1 MRYPHD
7 ISRLDT
13 FSAMIILM
21 ILVQKVLTMYL
32 SKTIIDLCIPG
43 WTSIEVIFK
52 GSGLIK
58 FSILDFYYGTRPQ
71 ARSIS
76 PGDLSIRLHFRDTL
90 QCKPFDWYM
99 KE

>member
-1 MRYPHD
+1 MRHPYD

-13 FSAMIILM
+13 FSVMIILM

-52 GSGLIK
+52 GRELI
-58 FSILDFYYGTRPQ
+58 
-71 ARSIS
+71 
-76 PGDLSIRLHFRDTL
+76 
-90 QCKPFDWYM
+90 
-99 KE
+99 